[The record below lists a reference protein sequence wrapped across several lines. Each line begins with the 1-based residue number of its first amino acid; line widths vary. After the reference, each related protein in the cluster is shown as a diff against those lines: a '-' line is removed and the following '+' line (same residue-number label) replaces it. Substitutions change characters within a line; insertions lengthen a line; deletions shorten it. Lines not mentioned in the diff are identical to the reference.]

1 MKVLHVI
8 PSLSVLRGGPTFVVK
23 ALATHQARAGVEVH
37 VATTDDDDRGRQS
50 VPLGTPVAAGGAT
63 YWYFGRTTR
72 TYESSL
78 GLTSWLLRHT
88 AEFDLVHI
96 HSVFTFPATVAAKIA
111 HRRSVPY
118 VVRPLGVLNRWGLRS
133 GRAWAKRLSIRL
145 IEGDILRRAAAV
157 QFSSVTELVE
167 SEEACALGRTVVIPN
182 PVDIQPPDPPGLFRA
197 RYPAMAGRRAI
208 LFIGRLDPVKGIE
221 LLLDAFAVVRRRY
234 PETLLVVAGSGGEC
248 YTRKL
253 RARADELGIA
263 DNIVWT
269 GFLDMAGK
277 GAALADADVFVAPSQ
292 SESFGVA
299 AVEALGAG
307 VPSVIGDGVGIA
319 GEVSD
324 AGAGLV
330 VPPNARAIAAAVE
343 YILQDHELAF
353 GLASRARA
361 LVSSRYRPDAVAAQV
376 MKLYAE
382 IGCRS

>member
-1 MKVLHVI
+1 
-8 PSLSVLRGGPTFVVK
+8 
-23 ALATHQARAGVEVH
+23 
-37 VATTDDDDRGRQS
+37 
-50 VPLGTPVAAGGAT
+50 
-63 YWYFGRTTR
+63 
-72 TYESSL
+72 
-78 GLTSWLLRHT
+78 
-88 AEFDLVHI
+88 
-96 HSVFTFPATVAAKIA
+96 
-111 HRRSVPY
+111 
-118 VVRPLGVLNRWGLRS
+118 
-133 GRAWAKRLSIRL
+133 
-145 IEGDILRRAAAV
+145 
-157 QFSSVTELVE
+157 
-167 SEEACALGRTVVIPN
+167 
-182 PVDIQPPDPPGLFRA
+182 
-197 RYPAMAGRRAI
+197 
-208 LFIGRLDPVKGIE
+208 
-221 LLLDAFAVVRRRY
+221 
-234 PETLLVVAGSGGEC
+234 
-248 YTRKL
+248 
-253 RARADELGIA
+253 
-263 DNIVWT
+263 
-269 GFLDMAGK
+269 MAGK